1 MQRMAAVLLMCIA
14 ARINDNAPEIFG
26 DRLRAAN
33 KFIVVD
39 HASHAT
45 AGTFVAFPANHAALT
60 LHPYI
65 MIAADNVRWQ
75 RNFKFD
81 LRSDL

>member
-1 MQRMAAVLLMCIA
+1 MQRMAAVLLVH
-14 ARINDNAPEIFG
+14 RRQNHDNAPEIFG

-45 AGTFVAFPANHAALT
+45 AGAFVAFPANHAALT
-60 LHPYI
+60 LHPYV
-65 MIAADNVRWQ
+65 MIAANNIRRQ
-75 RNFKFD
+75 GNFKFD